1 MDYKGRL
8 IGLMKSTG
16 TLVGELETKGALT
29 GAIHLAAGIEEEYA
43 TDEDIINLFTEE
55 EGV

>member
-1 MDYKGRL
+1 MEYKGRL
-8 IGLMKSTG
+8 IGIMKSAG

-29 GAIHLAAGIEEEYA
+29 GAIHLAAGVQEEYA

>member
-8 IGLMKSTG
+8 IGLVKSAG
-16 TLVGELETKGALT
+16 TLVGELETKGTLS
-29 GAIHLAAGIEEEYA
+29 GAIHLAAGVQEEYA